1 MTESIKNNFSTRSI
15 EVYKILRQEIV
26 TGQLEPGKRLVRR
39 ELAKRFSIS
48 PIPII
53 EALHHLE
60 KDGLAESIP
69 MYGSRVI
76 TWDLE
81 SLRSD
86 EMLREAIE
94 CQCARLCAQKA
105 SEKDFDALAVLA
117 KKLDQATKEKEHNLQ
132 PERVLHYQFH
142 LQIAKLTDCKSLI
155 TTLEKVWMRR
165 QMRFSLNMGNQEEIP
180 KGWHI
185 QLAETLATRDPQA
198 AEDMMRKH
206 VQFGQKND
214 STFLEALQQNNFTP
228 PSWLES

>member
-1 MTESIKNNFSTRSI
+1 MTESIKKNFSTRSI
-15 EVYKILRQEIV
+15 EVYKMLRQEII
-26 TGQLEPGKRLVRR
+26 TGKLAPGKRLLRR
-39 ELAKRFSIS
+39 ELAKRFHIS

-105 SEKDFDALAVLA
+105 SEKDLDALVILA
-117 KKLDQATKEKEHNLQ
+117 TKLDQATKEKEYNLQ
-132 PERVLHYQFH
+132 PERILHYQFH

-155 TTLEKVWMRR
+155 STLEKVWMRR
-165 QMRFSLNMGNQEEIP
+165 QMRFSLNIGDQEEIP
-180 KGWHI
+180 IGWHV

-198 AEDMMRKH
+198 AEYLMRKH
-206 VQFGQKND
+206 VQFGREHD
-214 STFLEALQQNNFTP
+214 ETFLEAIQQDDFTAP
-228 PSWLES
+228 AWLNA